1 LPISALTMRFKLT
14 LSLTNSFG
22 KKLPLNYQY
31 EQSAAIYRILAQ
43 ANEEYTIWL
52 HENGYK
58 LASGKSF
65 KLFSY
70 SRFEVERYRILKQ
83 TAELE
88 ILSDNVVWYI
98 SFLPEKSTEQFI
110 VGIFNNQQFEVG
122 TRKSNVRFQVQS
134 VELMPPPIFSEK
146 MSYETLSP
154 ICLALRQLEGY
165 DKYIAPNHSEATRLI
180 KQNLL
185 DKYLALTGNEFSS
198 DEFPFAVEILN
209 EPKSN
214 LIHIKSGTPQASK
227 VRGFMCNIRL
237 TAPVEL
243 QKIAYE
249 TGIGSKNSIG
259 FGMVREVN
267 G

>member
-1 LPISALTMRFKLT
+1 MRFKLT
-14 LSLTNSFG
+14 LFLTSSFG
-22 KKLPLNYQY
+22 RKLPLNYQY

-43 ANEEYTIWL
+43 ANEEYTVWL

-58 LASGKSF
+58 LASGKRF

-70 SRFEVERYRILKQ
+70 SRFEVEKYRILKQ

-110 VGIFNNQQFEVG
+110 TGIFNNQQFEVG

-134 VELMPPPIFSEK
+134 VELMPPPIFSDK

-154 ICLALRQLEGY
+154 ICLALKQPEGY
-165 DKYIAPNHSEATRLI
+165 DQYIAPNHPEANRLI

-185 DKYLALTGNEFSS
+185 DKYLASTGNEFSL
-198 DEFPFAVEILN
+198 DDFPFVVEVLN